1 MAPLYAF
8 RYQSC
13 RRPGKARAGRVNPEV
28 RELRKHECR
37 RCLSS
42 RLLILEKKRQEDND
56 VYRCR
61 DCGYLFSPP
70 PSPAAPLRNTAMESG
85 PGGSR

>member
-1 MAPLYAF
+1 MRSANPVNPFILKILI
-8 RYQSC
+8 QTT
-13 RRPGKARAGRVNPEV
+13 PRAGRVNLEV

-42 RLLILEKKRQEDND
+42 RLLILEKKRQEDNE

-61 DCGYLFSPP
+61 ECGYLFSPP
-70 PSPAAPLRNTAMESG
+70 PEQIRSS
-85 PGGSR
+85 